1 MYNFYKNMNTF
12 FFKISEPLVIIG
24 ILSLI
29 IGFIYLLFFGSVPGY
44 RILEF
49 LYYNIFTIIL
59 GASIYIKASDVK
71 SDKNSSI

>member
-29 IGFIYLLFFGSVPGY
+29 IGFLYLLFFGLLPGY

-49 LYYNIFTIIL
+49 LYYNIFIIIL
-59 GASIYIKASDVK
+59 GASIYIKASDIK
-71 SDKNSSI
+71 SNKNSSI

>member
-1 MYNFYKNMNTF
+1 MYNFYKTMNTF

-24 ILSLI
+24 IVSLI
-29 IGFIYLLFFGSVPGY
+29 LGFLYLLFFDSVPGY

-49 LYYNIFTIIL
+49 LYYCIFIIIL
-59 GASIYIKASDVK
+59 GASIYIKTSDVK